1 MTPEQLKASII
12 QSALEGKITQQRSE
26 DTPVAET
33 LNRIQELRNAMIK
46 RKEIKKVKV
55 LPIDDTVPFDIPDS
69 WKWVRIGAI
78 EEINLGFTYRPEYT
92 DKGVYF
98 LSVKDISGG
107 KIDFQNAKKVSQE
120 TYDNAAYGSKPR
132 KGDILFGR
140 VGTMGKPQIIDTDE
154 PFCIFVSLGFF
165 RDHTNIVVKEYI
177 SLWMQSVLFNKQVD
191 ENVKGSAQRNLNT
204 GWLKDF
210 YIPFPPIEEQHR
222 IVDKIE
228 ELLPYVDRYAEAYEK
243 LEQFNAKFPEDMKK
257 SILQYAFEGKLVE
270 QIPSETP
277 SISIVNDIR
286 AEQERLIKTKEIK
299 REKIDTSIQYEE
311 ELPDG
316 WCVAKLGELT
326 RVVTKQ
332 TGFDYSKTIKPNLI
346 EYKAENTI
354 PLVQTKNF
362 KGKTFNL
369 DTDYYIPIDIAKE
382 FPKILLDGKCLLLSI
397 VGASIGNVGL
407 YELEEL
413 GMIGGAICKV
423 QLINDLFY
431 DYLFYYL
438 QSPLG
443 QNEIRKNFKATAQ
456 GTITVQDVREIIVKI
471 PPLEE
476 QHRIVSKIEELLPFC
491 DQLIK

>member
-46 RKEIKKVKV
+46 RKEIKKVSV

-92 DKGVYF
+92 DEGIYF

-140 VGTMGKPQIIDTDE
+140 VGTMGKPQIIDTDK

-191 ENVKGSAQRNLNT
+191 ENVKGAAQRNLNT

-222 IVDKIE
+222 IVAKIE
-228 ELLPYVDRYAEAYEK
+228 ELLPYVDRYSEAYAK

-257 SILQYAFEGKLVE
+257 SILQYAIQGKLVE
-270 QIPSETP
+270 QRPEEGT
-277 SISIVNDIR
+277 
-286 AEQERLIKTKEIK
+286 AEDLYQKIQDEKQKLIKEGKIKKEKPLADITEDENPFDIPESWKWCYLGDVFSHTAGKALNSKNTRGIK
-299 REKIDTSIQYEE
+299 HKYITTSNVYWDHFELNDLKEMYYTEDEVEKYSVKYGDLLVLEGGDVGRSAIWNLQESYCIQNHIHRLRPYTNVVVKYFYYAMMY
-311 ELPDG
+311 L
-316 WCVAKLGELT
+316 KLKGDIAG
-326 RVVTKQ
+326 K
-332 TGFDYSKTIKPNLI
+332 GIGIKGLSANALHFI
-346 EYKAENTI
+346 RI
-354 PLVQTKNF
+354 PL
-362 KGKTFNL
+362 
-369 DTDYYIPIDIAKE
+369 
-382 FPKILLDGKCLLLSI
+382 
-397 VGASIGNVGL
+397 
-407 YELEEL
+407 
-413 GMIGGAICKV
+413 
-423 QLINDLFY
+423 
-431 DYLFYYL
+431 
-438 QSPLG
+438 
-443 QNEIRKNFKATAQ
+443 
-456 GTITVQDVREIIVKI
+456 

-476 QHRIVSKIEELLPFC
+476 QYRIVAKIEELLPYC
-491 DQLIK
+491 EKLV

>member
-46 RKEIKKVKV
+46 RKEIKKVAV

-92 DKGVYF
+92 DEGVYF

-222 IVDKIE
+222 IVAQIE
-228 ELLPYVDRYAEAYEK
+228 ELLPYIDRYAEAYEK

-257 SILQYAFEGKLVE
+257 SILQYAIQGKLVE
-270 QIPSETP
+270 QRPEEGT
-277 SISIVNDIR
+277 
-286 AEQERLIKTKEIK
+286 AEELYQQIQDEKQKLIKDKRIKKEKPLAEIAEDEIPFDIPDSWK
-299 REKIDTSIQYEE
+299 WCRIGSVFTLQAGKNITASQIYNDKSEKTQY
-311 ELPDG
+311 P
-316 WCVAKLGELT
+316 C
-326 RVVTKQ
+326 
-332 TGFDYSKTIKPNLI
+332 
-346 EYKAENTI
+346 
-354 PLVQTKNF
+354 
-362 KGKTFNL
+362 
-369 DTDYYIPIDIAKE
+369 
-382 FPKILLDGKCLLLSI
+382 
-397 VGASIGNVGL
+397 
-407 YELEEL
+407 
-413 GMIGGAICKV
+413 
-423 QLINDLFY
+423 
-431 DYLFYYL
+431 
-438 QSPLG
+438 
-443 QNEIRKNFKATAQ
+443 
-456 GTITVQDVREIIVKI
+456 
-471 PPLEE
+471 
-476 QHRIVSKIEELLPFC
+476 
-491 DQLIK
+491 